1 MINLVQNLE
10 TCWYLSPP
18 WGKEI
23 PPLEVS
29 LLEKVYVTTTKS
41 FGYCCG
47 IEWSA
52 QGWSYEIVSGNDN
65 LTVLGREII
74 GTGNLQLVTKEK
86 PVFGLGELVEFRFHG
101 DGPAIRIVQGIQLIC
116 DSWFYCTE
124 WMSPEISEN
133 GNASGEEKMGQAS
146 YPTDPPSTQTSTP
159 KKPAPFSKPFP
170 RDEVFTFRDAIALG
184 GASPIARVTDYDLER
199 VRV

>member
-1 MINLVQNLE
+1 M
-10 TCWYLSPP
+10 
-18 WGKEI
+18 

-52 QGWSYEIVSGNDN
+52 KGWNYQIVSGKDN

-101 DGPAIRIVQGIQLIC
+101 DGPPTRIVQGIQLIC
-116 DSWFYCTE
+116 DSWFYCIE

-133 GNASGEEKMGQAS
+133 G
-146 YPTDPPSTQTSTP
+146 
-159 KKPAPFSKPFP
+159 
-170 RDEVFTFRDAIALG
+170 DEVFTFRDAIALG
-184 GASPIARVTDYDLER
+184 GASPIAPVTDYDLER
-199 VRV
+199 VQV